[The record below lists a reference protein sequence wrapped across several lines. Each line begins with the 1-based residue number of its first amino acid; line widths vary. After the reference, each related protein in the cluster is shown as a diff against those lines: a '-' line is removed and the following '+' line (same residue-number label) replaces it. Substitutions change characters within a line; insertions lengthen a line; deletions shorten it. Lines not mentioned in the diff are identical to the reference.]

1 MSFAHYWETQERRW
15 YEQYIQAE
23 KTVDEFE
30 QALRRIEI
38 IALDNITDESARAS
52 VRQIVDDVWRGK
64 RS

>member
-1 MSFAHYWETQERRW
+1 MSFTHYWEAQERRW
-15 YEQYIQAE
+15 YEQYLEAE

-38 IALDNITDESARAS
+38 IALDNITDESVRAS

-64 RS
+64 R

>member
-15 YEQYIQAE
+15 YEQYLEVE

-38 IALDNITDESARAS
+38 IALNNITDELVRAS

-64 RS
+64 R